1 MFVLGYEMV
10 YRITVIIFLFIFSRV
25 LLAEVMDFPEVDNTI
40 FTHYSRDEIVLLER
54 DKLKEMSETNLHTAS
69 GISSFIQLVTAEKI
83 KAPHLVITFTKQ
95 DYIDNILSLDKW
107 LLKNIDKLNKALVIS
122 QSKKDPV
129 RIMISDIVISSRDDS
144 CEVRPITETLYV
156 GEVHKF
162 EVGCELDRKRD
173 KILQSSFLLSY
184 SSNYSFRTI
193 GRQLQPID
201 IFAGEASSFSHTFET
216 DISIKVKITY
226 KPL

>member
-1 MFVLGYEMV
+1 MTYRVMLFVFSL
-10 YRITVIIFLFIFSRV
+10 LFSRV
-25 LLAEVMDFPEVDNTI
+25 LFAEMITFPKVDDTI
-40 FTHYSRDEIVLLER
+40 FIHYSQDEMSLLER
-54 DKLKEMSETNLHTAS
+54 KKLKEVSEANLHTAS
-69 GISSFIQLVTAEKI
+69 GISSFIQLVTAEQV
-83 KAPHLVITFTKQ
+83 KAPHLVIAFTKQ

-107 LLKNIDKLNKALVIS
+107 LLKNIDKSNEARVIS

-129 RIMISDIVISSRDDS
+129 RIMIFDIVISGRDGS

-162 EVGCELDRKRD
+162 EVDCELERKRD
-173 KILQSSFLLSY
+173 NILQSSFVLSY

-193 GRQLQPID
+193 GRQLQSID
-201 IFAGEASSFSHTFET
+201 IFANEPSSFSHTFET
-216 DISIKVKITY
+216 DVSTKVKITY